1 MYTSDFRHGNVRCGQ
16 VLSSLYW
23 SMGEDY
29 KDTRF
34 LRAFGIVVKRQREST
49 GASQEHLAELAGLH
63 RTYVSDIERGIRN
76 LTVSSASR
84 IANGLNVPVSFL
96 IAEAERFLA
105 NLQSDD
111 PVSGFQ

>member
-1 MYTSDFRHGNVRCGQ
+1 MA
-16 VLSSLYW
+16 
-23 SMGEDY
+23 EDY

-34 LRAFGIVVKRQREST
+34 LRAFGIIVKRHRENK

-84 IANGLNVPVSFL
+84 IATGLNVPVSFL

-105 NLQSDD
+105 ECQLDERPPIN
-111 PVSGFQ
+111 GFH